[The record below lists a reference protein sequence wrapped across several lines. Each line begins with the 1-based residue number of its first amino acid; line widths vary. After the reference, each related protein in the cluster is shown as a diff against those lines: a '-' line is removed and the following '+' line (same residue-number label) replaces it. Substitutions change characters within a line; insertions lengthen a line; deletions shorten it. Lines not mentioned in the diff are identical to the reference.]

1 MTKITVL
8 NLGYGTESVQKG
20 YYHPNDHGEN
30 STITF
35 GLLLKS
41 SLTYCQRRLLQVFD
55 EFKLSYLI
63 DFFYTNNPNEVKI
76 KNTLFYFENIT
87 TNTKPINLEPLYID
101 VEWKLTNK

>member
-30 STITF
+30 STIAF

-41 SLTYCQRRLLQVFD
+41 SFTYC
-55 EFKLSYLI
+55 
-63 DFFYTNNPNEVKI
+63 
-76 KNTLFYFENIT
+76 
-87 TNTKPINLEPLYID
+87 
-101 VEWKLTNK
+101 